1 MWQDRADLR
10 LLEHELGDE
19 NGVRVSCP
27 APGKMAP
34 GTMIP
39 PQQRTAKAAGVL
51 SRYQNKAER
60 RTPNAERPMLNS
72 ELDVERSALN
82 VSVS

>member
-1 MWQDRADLR
+1 M
-10 LLEHELGDE
+10 
-19 NGVRVSCP
+19 
-27 APGKMAP
+27 
-34 GTMIP
+34 MIP
-39 PQQRTAKAAGVL
+39 PQQRAAKVAGVL